1 MNQSLELFGQE
12 ILGLPG
18 HLLKSTLSIYAG
30 LTIVN
35 FRGHSI
41 DSIVNKFSLGNTCSY
56 ATTRGI
62 NQLYR
67 IDIQN
72 PLRGSVAEN
81 ANRGDLTPSS
91 SLCGESYKRET
102 FLAQDWTLFKCIKLY
117 VLKVM
122 ISWSILY
129 KQVVKEQFIDI

>member
-62 NQLYR
+62 NNSIGSTFKITSGGQLLKMPTGVIWPPHQAFVEKATR
-67 IDIQN
+67 ERDLSCARLNPIQM
-72 PLRGSVAEN
+72 
-81 ANRGDLTPSS
+81 
-91 SLCGESYKRET
+91 Y
-102 FLAQDWTLFKCIKLY
+102 QIICIKGHDFMKHF
-117 VLKVM
+117 VQT
-122 ISWSILY
+122 SC
-129 KQVVKEQFIDI
+129 